1 MIGLVI
7 TEDVDWV
14 VVSYRPCPPF
24 TGEGATISEAVDDL
38 LWKLDGCADLR
49 AAVEAAWD
57 RHFETLECEEMAA
70 DDGLETDCGMH
81 IDDLLRALSED
92 SP

>member
-7 TEDVDWV
+7 TENTGRVEV
-14 VVSYRPCPPF
+14 RYRPCPPF
-24 TGEGATISEAVDDL
+24 TGEGATVSEAVDDL
-38 LWKLDGCADLR
+38 LRQLDGCADLR
-49 AAVEAAWD
+49 EAVEVAWD

-81 IDDLLRALSED
+81 IDDLLRALSEGQT
-92 SP
+92 